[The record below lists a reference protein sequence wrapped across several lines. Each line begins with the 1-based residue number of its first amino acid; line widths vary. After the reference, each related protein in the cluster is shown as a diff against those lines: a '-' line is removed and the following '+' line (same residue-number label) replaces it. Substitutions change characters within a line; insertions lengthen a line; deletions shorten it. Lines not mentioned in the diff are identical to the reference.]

1 MVAPGG
7 KKQKRDIRSRAGNPL
22 AADPLAPMRAGG
34 RGARWVLWGLVGA
47 ALYVGAIPIP
57 RARRRGD
64 EAGHAR
70 RDLDAIDC
78 EVHMHMHV
86 RVCARVRVR
95 ACFKPAS
102 L

>member
-1 MVAPGG
+1 MGLLDFALHY
-7 KKQKRDIRSRAGNPL
+7 PL

-78 EVHMHMHV
+78 KVHMHMHV

-95 ACFKPAS
+95 A
-102 L
+102 